1 MTRSTGG
8 ERTSAELLEAYSLVA
23 YLDSAAAESER
34 SALLA
39 RLCPSFGRNVRVGV
53 GVLVLHP
60 ETFAIGDDVTI
71 GSGTFLQGR
80 FDGRL
85 VIGAGT
91 TIGAHSYLHCV
102 DAWIGRE
109 VRWGAGAKLL
119 GGMHTGVPLDVPII
133 GSEIVIRPV
142 RIGDGATI
150 GGGAVILPGVIVGER
165 AVIRPGAVVTR
176 DVADGACVAG
186 APARPEAG

>member
-1 MTRSTGG
+1 
-8 ERTSAELLEAYSLVA
+8 
-23 YLDSAAAESER
+23 
-34 SALLA
+34 
-39 RLCPSFGRNVRVGV
+39 
-53 GVLVLHP
+53 
-60 ETFAIGDDVTI
+60 
-71 GSGTFLQGR
+71 
-80 FDGRL
+80 
-85 VIGAGT
+85 
-91 TIGAHSYLHCV
+91 
-102 DAWIGRE
+102 
-109 VRWGAGAKLL
+109 
-119 GGMHTGVPLDVPII
+119 MHTGVPLDVPII